1 MMELDCREIA
11 RATGGKMI
19 SGEPHTMVKG
29 VSIDSRT
36 LMPGEWFVP
45 LQGENTDGHNFVEEV
60 LQKGAAGSF
69 FTKPCTLDAKSLP
82 GTIIEVEDTLEALQ
96 DMAGYYRRKFSPQV
110 IGVTGSSGKTTTKDL
125 LASIL
130 KPHLKVLKT
139 EGNYNNQI
147 GLPLTLMNLTAE
159 HEAAVLEMG
168 MNRTGEIDKLTRIS
182 KPGWGIITNIGEAHI
197 ELLGSRDNI
206 ARAKGE
212 LINAMGDDG
221 IIILNGDDPYLREMG
236 ESFGGKVYYYGW
248 EEGADF
254 KGNKYTYKDGRT
266 GFEVSFPGGERK
278 HYYLPLPGKHNA
290 SNALAALSVGYLLGV
305 EIDKLNFELTE
316 LDFSGGRMQMMKSV
330 EGAKIIND
338 SYNANP
344 DSMKASL
351 EVLEQMEVSGARIA
365 VLGDMFELGIMAEE
379 AHREVGRKIARSK
392 IDYLVAVGELARY
405 IAEEARQN
413 QLQVYICR
421 NKEEAWKC
429 LRELPRSEGNC
440 FLVKGSRGMN
450 LEELVAKLTKGAH

>member
-1 MMELDCREIA
+1 MELDCREIA
-11 RATGGKMI
+11 RATGGKI
-19 SGEPHTMVKG
+19 IGGDTHTIVKG

-69 FTKPCTLDAKSLP
+69 FAKPCTLDAKSLP
-82 GTIIEVEDTLEALQ
+82 GTIIEVEDTLKALQ
-96 DMAGYYRRKFSPQV
+96 DMAGYYRQKFSLQV
-110 IGVTGSSGKTTTKDL
+110 IGITGSSGKTTTKDL

-147 GLPLTLMNLTAE
+147 GLPLTLLKLTSE
-159 HEAAVLEMG
+159 HEAAVLELG
-168 MNRTGEIDKLTRIS
+168 MNRAGEIEKLTRIS
-182 KPGWGIITNIGEAHI
+182 NPGWGIITNIGEAHI
-197 ELLGSRDNI
+197 ELLGSRENI

-212 LINAMGDDG
+212 LMNVMGKEG

-248 EEGADF
+248 EESADLR
-254 KGNKYTYKDGRT
+254 GNKYTYKDGRT
-266 GFEVSFPGGERK
+266 DFEVVFPRGERK

-290 SNALAALSVGYLLGV
+290 SNALAALAVGYLLGV
-305 EIDKLNFELTE
+305 EVDKLDFELTE
-316 LDFSGGRMQMMKSV
+316 FDFSGGRMQMMKSV
-330 EGAKIIND
+330 EGAKIIDD

-344 DSMKASL
+344 SSMKASL
-351 EVLEQMEVSGARIA
+351 EVLEEIEVSGARIA
-365 VLGDMFELGIMAEE
+365 VLGDMFELGNMAEE

-405 IAEEARQN
+405 IAEEARQDK
-413 QLQVYICR
+413 LQVYICK
-421 NKEEAWKC
+421 NKEEAWEC
-429 LRELPRSEGNC
+429 LRNLPRSEENC
-440 FLVKGSRGMN
+440 FLIKGSRGMN
-450 LEELVAKLTKGAH
+450 LEELVAKLTA